1 MTAVRTSRRPRTAA
15 LPARVALA
23 ALVGLVLLAPW
34 SAPPDALAQETR
46 GAADRTLLARDVP
59 EIGPAEATNLFREA
73 NALYAEGDYGPA
85 AEVYEVILAGG
96 FRNADVY
103 YNLANARYKSGE
115 SGQAVLG
122 YERALRLEPA
132 HEDARANLEFVKSQ
146 LADRQV
152 PVGGP
157 LSQATDR
164 FFTGG
169 APNGLAVAASILY
182 FFAIALVVFG
192 VLRRFFPPWLTR
204 TVIVVA
210 IVLVAAVGTLGFRIG
225 RAGRVSEAVIVAL
238 DVPVRTGPGDDFVL
252 EFRLHEGTKVRIRES
267 RDSWTR
273 VSVEGTDLE
282 GWLPEEA
289 IEEI

>member
-1 MTAVRTSRRPRTAA
+1 MTTTRTLTRPCLSTLAVVAA
-15 LPARVALA
+15 VVTMAFASMPGSL
-23 ALVGLVLLAPW
+23 
-34 SAPPDALAQETR
+34 DAGAQET
-46 GAADRTLLARDVP
+46 APDAERTLLERDVP
-59 EIGPAEATNLFREA
+59 EIGPVEATNLFREA
-73 NALYAEGDYGPA
+73 NALYADGDYGPA

-115 SGQAVLG
+115 LGQAVLG
-122 YERALRLEPA
+122 YERALRLEPG
-132 HEDARANLEFVKSQ
+132 HEDAWANLEFVRSQ
-146 LADRQV
+146 LADRQA

-157 LSQATDR
+157 LSQAADR

-169 APNGLAVAASILY
+169 APNGLAVAASALY
-182 FFAIALVVFG
+182 FFALALVVFG

-210 IVLVAAVGTLGFRIG
+210 VVLVAAVGTLGFRVG
-225 RAGRVSEAVIVAL
+225 RAGRVREAVIVAL
-238 DVPVRTGPGDDFVL
+238 DVSVRTGPGNDFVL
-252 EFRLHEGTKVRIRES
+252 EFRLHEGTKVRVREA
-267 RDSWTR
+267 RESWTR